1 MGMTIEDLDD
11 HEGYAARRLPGGTL
25 TSTWTQ
31 DTAAFDAYV
40 GACNCGWT
48 GSHQHPPTEAGRT
61 AAEDQWEHAHARP
74 LLAAATPARVTELVH
89 NLREE
94 MAELTDEHPLAG
106 RTVAQRLTAWSEHV
120 LQPTA
125 TTERHHRLDALGHR
139 GRDRGLSVRRPWERT
154 MLIDD
159 HQPNAS
165 DNEPRSAPTPTRADQ
180 RLTISVEEAG
190 RLLGISRG
198 LAYELVNRGDIPSV
212 RLGRRI
218 VVPRRALDRL
228 LALPDDAA

>member
-1 MGMTIEDLDD
+1 
-11 HEGYAARRLPGGTL
+11 
-25 TSTWTQ
+25 
-31 DTAAFDAYV
+31 
-40 GACNCGWT
+40 
-48 GSHQHPPTEAGRT
+48 
-61 AAEDQWEHAHARP
+61 
-74 LLAAATPARVTELVH
+74 
-89 NLREE
+89 
-94 MAELTDEHPLAG
+94 
-106 RTVAQRLTAWSEHV
+106 
-120 LQPTA
+120 
-125 TTERHHRLDALGHR
+125 
-139 GRDRGLSVRRPWERT
+139 

-165 DNEPRSAPTPTRADQ
+165 DDEPRIQQTPTKADQ

-228 LALPDDAA
+228 LDLPDDAA